1 MGSFGAAFGHFGA
14 VWGHL
19 GQLLAVLGQFEA
31 ILGLFEAILGQFGVI
46 WGSFWP
52 FWGGLRPFWGGVGTH
67 LPVGHLGVLE
77 DGDDV
82 AHQGDAQL
90 VHQLLGQVQQH
101 VLVDAAGW
109 GSGPKTQQK
118 RAESGAKMAQNWAKK
133 AGNGAKW
140 G

>member
-1 MGSFGAAFGHFGA
+1 MGQLLAIFVWFEAIP
-14 VWGHL
+14 VWIWGHL
-19 GQLLAVLGQFEA
+19 GQ
-31 ILGLFEAILGQFGVI
+31 ILAILGQFGVI
-46 WGSFWP
+46 
-52 FWGGLRPFWGGVGTH
+52 WGGVGTH